1 MSMEEDSVSSGD
13 EAILRRLLSLDWMSI
28 PDHVTSLSH
37 IDAEVL
43 VHIIAR
49 ALQRVNSTE
58 TQVRMSAKKL
68 VRKKRLKLEHCITCD
83 TSMREV
89 YQVT

>member
-1 MSMEEDSVSSGD
+1 MEEDSVSSGD
-13 EAILRRLLSLDWMSI
+13 QAILRRLLSLDWMSI
-28 PDHVTSLSH
+28 PDHVTSMSH

-49 ALQRVNSTE
+49 TLQRVNCAE
-58 TQVRMSAKKL
+58 TQVRMSANKVVL
-68 VRKKRLKLEHCITCD
+68 RKRLKLEHYITCD
-83 TSMREV
+83 TSMQEI